1 MPVIFAAL
9 AVRVVQYDGTN
20 SAEMIAAMDDSYA
33 ELVTTLISEAA
44 GVLTLYTVFNGGSLQ
59 GGGEFDL
66 VLQVGDWLRPD
77 GPEVIPA
84 ATFAEQ
90 WIAKP

>member
-1 MPVIFAAL
+1 MPVIFAVQ
-9 AVRVVQYDGTN
+9 AVRMIQYTGSN
-20 SAEMIAAMDDSYA
+20 SADLIAAMDNSYA

-44 GVLTLYTVFNGGSLQ
+44 GVLTLYTVFNGGSRQ

-77 GPEVIPA
+77 GPEVVRA

-90 WIAKP
+90 WIVKP